1 MARLY
6 EKKHY
11 LNFFVVTFPF
21 LEAICLWHM
30 HSGLMPLNLS
40 AGLEPVKISK
50 LIARRKLL
58 TSELLSL
65 GYHISKNVGR
75 KTLRN

>member
-1 MARLY
+1 MARFY

-50 LIARRKLL
+50 LIARRKLH
-58 TSELLSL
+58 TSKIVVTGLS
-65 GYHISKNVGR
+65 HI
-75 KTLRN
+75 